1 MPVANGR
8 RVAVIA
14 GCRTPFCKSGTTLKD
29 VRAVDLARFVA
40 RELLE
45 RTNLDGAD
53 VNAVIF
59 GQVVPSALVP
69 NVAREV
75 SLLPQFPKEIPAY
88 SLNRACASSGQAVAN
103 AYDEIVL
110 GDAEVVLAGGVESLS
125 DIPILASRRLAD
137 ILMEASKAKSFGA
150 RLRTLSRI
158 RPRDL
163 VPVSPAIAEPSTGET
178 MGQSAEKMAK
188 ENHIS
193 RAAQDRWALRSHELA
208 ARGTDDG
215 RITAEIVPWF
225 GPGGRAGDGVVT
237 QDNGVR
243 RDTSL
248 EQMAKL
254 KPVFDRR
261 YGSVTAANSSP
272 LTDGASAVLVMSDSA
287 ARALGYTPLAYVRSY
302 AVAAVDPGWQLLQ
315 APIFAVPKAL
325 ERAGIQWKEL
335 GVIEV
340 HEAFAAQVLSNLQGW
355 AAKGWEIN
363 EDIINVMGGS
373 IAIGHP
379 FGATGTRL
387 VTTLANEMARRD
399 VQFGLLSIC
408 AQGGMGLAMV
418 WSAADGSGR
427 GAHLGARRRRHRRRH
442 FRLEERAGQQAFG
455 RGEAGP
461 ARDVRRVGARRRR
474 AGRRLLL
481 VEARELHRGGRH
493 RGVRP
498 AHHRRGSRAALGRGP
513 GNAGPGGALPQTDR
527 RRDSRRVPRRR
538 TRVRPR
544 LRVPRG
550 LRSPPDPARP
560 PGSAARH
567 SPGGGRLPAAPPVD
581 WRPRG
586 ARHHP
591 RGQGRRRQEGVPFG
605 HRGRAGSSRHPQ
617 GRHHRR
623 GATHGRRLAPASQAA
638 GRVPRMAA
646 RRQPTGPGLGLP
658 SRAEAGTRA
667 DARQLSRA
675 PRRVGGG
682 GAWAETRHGGGSEA
696 RGAAVRAARRH

>member
-1 MPVANGR
+1 MPAANGR

-14 GCRTPFCKSGTTLKD
+14 GCRTPFSRSGTVLKD
-29 VRAVDLARFVA
+29 ARAVDLARFVA

-137 ILMEASKAKSFGA
+137 ILVEASKAKSLGA
-150 RLRTLSRI
+150 RLRTFSRI

-163 VPVSPAIAEPSTGET
+163 VPVSPAIAEPSTGES

-215 RITAEIVPWF
+215 RIAAEVAPWF
-225 GPGGRAGDGVVT
+225 PPGARSGDGVVT
-237 QDNGVR
+237 QDNGIR

-272 LTDGASAVLVMSDSA
+272 LTDGASAVLLMSDPA

-325 ERAGIQWKEL
+325 ERAGIQWKDL

-355 AAKGWEIN
+355 AAKGWDIN

-387 VTTLANEMARRD
+387 VTTLANEMVRRD

-408 AQGGMGLAMV
+408 AQGGMGFAMV
-418 WSAADGSGR
+418 
-427 GAHLGARRRRHRRRH
+427 LERR
-442 FRLEERAGQQAFG
+442 
-455 RGEAGP
+455 
-461 ARDVRRVGARRRR
+461 
-474 AGRRLLL
+474 
-481 VEARELHRGGRH
+481 
-493 RGVRP
+493 
-498 AHHRRGSRAALGRGP
+498 
-513 GNAGPGGALPQTDR
+513 
-527 RRDSRRVPRRR
+527 
-538 TRVRPR
+538 
-544 LRVPRG
+544 
-550 LRSPPDPARP
+550 
-560 PGSAARH
+560 
-567 SPGGGRLPAAPPVD
+567 
-581 WRPRG
+581 
-586 ARHHP
+586 
-591 RGQGRRRQEGVPFG
+591 
-605 HRGRAGSSRHPQ
+605 
-617 GRHHRR
+617 
-623 GATHGRRLAPASQAA
+623 
-638 GRVPRMAA
+638 
-646 RRQPTGPGLGLP
+646 
-658 SRAEAGTRA
+658 
-667 DARQLSRA
+667 
-675 PRRVGGG
+675 
-682 GAWAETRHGGGSEA
+682 
-696 RGAAVRAARRH
+696 